1 MDVHTVG
8 VIGAGQM
15 GAGIAQ
21 VTAQAGIPV
30 IMQDVSAEFCKR
42 GFEGIRKN
50 LDRMIQRG
58 RFKPEER
65 DRVLESIKTGTD
77 LAMMKKADFVI
88 EAVTENED
96 AKIGIFQ
103 QLDKVCDP
111 DVIFA
116 SNTSSISITRMGA
129 RTTRADKV
137 IGMHFMNP
145 VPAMKLVE
153 IIRGLATS
161 DETYHATQ
169 KLAERVGKSTMT
181 AQDFPGFIVNRVL
194 LPMINEAIY
203 TLYEGV
209 GGVTDID
216 TAMKLGTNQP
226 MGPLELADLIG
237 LDTCLAIMEVMH
249 RVLGDDKY
257 RPCPLLKKYVDAGY
271 LGRKTPRL
279 LHLQRTGE
287 SGPAASA
294 AIGARPCQIASIDR
308 NSRRRVKMVVKAFIL
323 IDTSPGK
330 ARDVAA
336 KIRQVKGVSMAH
348 AVTGPHDII
357 AIAEAPDVTTLGEL
371 VVQGIESV
379 VALNRSLTS
388 IVAD

>member
-1 MDVHTVG
+1 MAVSTVG

-15 GAGIAQ
+15 GVGVAQ
-21 VTAQAGIPV
+21 VAAQAGLKV
-30 IMQDVSAEFCKR
+30 VLNDVNEQLCLR
-42 GFEGIRKN
+42 GLQGLERS
-50 LDRMIQRG
+50 LDRLIQRG

-65 DRVLESIKTGTD
+65 DNIIRRIDTSGNLED
-77 LAMMKKADFVI
+77 LRKVDFVI
-88 EAVTENED
+88 EAVVEQEE
-96 AKIGIFQ
+96 AKIGLFQ
-103 QLDKVCDP
+103 KLDKICP
-111 DVIFA
+111 PEVIFA

-129 RTTRADKV
+129 RTSRADRF

-161 DETYHATQ
+161 QETFEVTRD
-169 KLAERVGKSTMT
+169 LAMRLGKSTMT
-181 AQDFPGFIVNRVL
+181 AEDFPGFIVNRIL

-249 RVLGDDKY
+249 RVFGDDKY

-271 LGRKTPRL
+271 LGRKAARGFYTYDAQGNPIP
-279 LHLQRTGE
+279 
-287 SGPAASA
+287 PAQN
-294 AIGARPCQIASIDR
+294 GR
-308 NSRRRVKMVVKAFIL
+308 
-323 IDTSPGK
+323 
-330 ARDVAA
+330 
-336 KIRQVKGVSMAH
+336 
-348 AVTGPHDII
+348 
-357 AIAEAPDVTTLGEL
+357 
-371 VVQGIESV
+371 
-379 VALNRSLTS
+379 
-388 IVAD
+388 

>member
-42 GFEGIRKN
+42 GFDGIRKN

-96 AKIGIFQ
+96 AKIAIFQ
-103 QLDKVCDP
+103 ALDKVCDA

-271 LGRKTPRL
+271 LGRKT
-279 LHLQRTGE
+279 
-287 SGPAASA
+287 
-294 AIGARPCQIASIDR
+294 
-308 NSRRRVKMVVKAFIL
+308 SRGFY
-323 IDTSPGK
+323 TYN
-330 ARDVAA
+330 
-336 KIRQVKGVSMAH
+336 
-348 AVTGPHDII
+348 
-357 AIAEAPDVTTLGEL
+357 E
-371 VVQGIESV
+371 QGNPV
-379 VALNRSLTS
+379 PPPPLR
-388 IVAD
+388 

>member
-1 MDVHTVG
+1 
-8 VIGAGQM
+8 
-15 GAGIAQ
+15 
-21 VTAQAGIPV
+21 
-30 IMQDVSAEFCKR
+30 
-42 GFEGIRKN
+42 
-50 LDRMIQRG
+50 MIERG

-65 DRVLESIKTGTD
+65 DRVMRRVETTTNLED
-77 LAMMKKADFVI
+77 LAKVGFVI
-88 EAVTENED
+88 EAVVENED
-96 AKIGIFQ
+96 AKIALLQ
-103 QLDKVCDP
+103 KLDKVCP
-111 DVIFA
+111 PETIFA

-129 RTTRADKV
+129 RTSRADRV

-161 DETYHATQ
+161 EATFQ
-169 KLAERVGKSTMT
+169 QTRMLAEQLGKTTMT

-203 TLYEGV
+203 TMYEGV

-271 LGRKTPRL
+271 LGRKSGRGFYVYDEKGALIPPPR
-279 LHLQRTGE
+279 
-287 SGPAASA
+287 
-294 AIGARPCQIASIDR
+294 
-308 NSRRRVKMVVKAFIL
+308 
-323 IDTSPGK
+323 
-330 ARDVAA
+330 
-336 KIRQVKGVSMAH
+336 
-348 AVTGPHDII
+348 
-357 AIAEAPDVTTLGEL
+357 
-371 VVQGIESV
+371 
-379 VALNRSLTS
+379 
-388 IVAD
+388 

>member
-1 MDVHTVG
+1 MEVHTVG

-30 IMQDVSAEFCKR
+30 LMHDVSAEFCKR

-58 RFKPEER
+58 RFKPDER
-65 DRVLESIKTGTD
+65 DRVLESIKTGTEIE
-77 LAMMKKADFVI
+77 MMKKADFVI

-96 AKIGIFQ
+96 AKIAIFKK
-103 QLDKVCDP
+103 LDKVCDA

-161 DETYHATQ
+161 DETYQATQ
-169 KLAERVGKSTMT
+169 TLAERVGKSTMT

-271 LGRKTPRL
+271 LGRKTNR
-279 LHLQRTGE
+279 GFYIYNE
-287 SGPAASA
+287 
-294 AIGARPCQIASIDR
+294 
-308 NSRRRVKMVVKAFIL
+308 
-323 IDTSPGK
+323 
-330 ARDVAA
+330 
-336 KIRQVKGVSMAH
+336 
-348 AVTGPHDII
+348 
-357 AIAEAPDVTTLGEL
+357 
-371 VVQGIESV
+371 QGNPV
-379 VALNRSLTS
+379 PPPPLR
-388 IVAD
+388 

>member
-1 MDVHTVG
+1 MGISTIG

-15 GAGIAQ
+15 GAGVAQ
-21 VTAQAGIPV
+21 VAAQAGVKV
-30 IMQDVSAEFCKR
+30 ILNDVSEKLSLSGLQGLER
-42 GFEGIRKN
+42 N

-65 DRVLESIKTGTD
+65 DRIIRRIDTSANLED
-77 LAMMKKADFVI
+77 LREADFVL
-88 EAVTENED
+88 EAVVEQEE
-96 AKIGIFQ
+96 AKIGLFQ
-103 QLDKVCDP
+103 KLDQICP
-111 DVIFA
+111 PHVIFA

-129 RTTRADKV
+129 RTSRADRF

-161 DETYHATQ
+161 QDTYEATRT
-169 KLAERVGKSTMT
+169 LAERLGKNTMT
-181 AQDFPGFIVNRVL
+181 AEDFPGFIVNRIL

-249 RVLGDDKY
+249 RVFGDDKY

-271 LGRKTPRL
+271 LGRKAARGFYIYDAQGNPTP
-279 LHLQRTGE
+279 
-287 SGPAASA
+287 P
-294 AIGARPCQIASIDR
+294 
-308 NSRRRVKMVVKAFIL
+308 VV
-323 IDTSPGK
+323 PG
-330 ARDVAA
+330 R
-336 KIRQVKGVSMAH
+336 
-348 AVTGPHDII
+348 
-357 AIAEAPDVTTLGEL
+357 
-371 VVQGIESV
+371 
-379 VALNRSLTS
+379 
-388 IVAD
+388 